1 MRSFPELDF
10 AHLREDAPA
19 ETSESLREEFEARQ
33 IAHYERLLLER
44 HRDLLK
50 CTAAGAATGLAA
62 VVITCAA
69 TRHALFWHSFLW
81 EALLGGVAGNLLVRR
96 AGGVI
101 TGVLLFSASYLVA
114 TLLRAMGLDPSVIF
128 LPSDLAMIGSIQG
141 NMTALIAMAGT
152 GGVLGH
158 IIADS

>member
-1 MRSFPELDF
+1 VRSFQEIDLV
-10 AHLREDAPA
+10 HLRDDVPPA
-19 ETSESLREEFEARQ
+19 TPASLRTEFEARQ
-33 IAHYERLLLER
+33 SAQYERLLEKR
-44 HRDLLK
+44 RRDLLK

-69 TRHALFWHSFLW
+69 TRHGLFWHSFLW
-81 EALLGGVAGNLLVRR
+81 ESLLGGIAGNLLVRR

-101 TGVLLFSASYLVA
+101 TGVLLFSASYLLA

-128 LPSDLAMIGSIQG
+128 LPNDLALAGSVQG

-158 IIADS
+158 VIADG